1 MATTM
6 PVRPPQGSLLPQGL
20 PPRPVNI
27 QRPPGMA
34 TLPGGPSLGMPT
46 TGMPSPGMPPQ
57 GMPQRPPQGSLY
69 PQGIPQGPPQVMHPN
84 IPTSSIQNPQLLAAA
99 LRRRV

>member
-46 TGMPSPGMPPQ
+46 TGMPSPGMPSP
-57 GMPQRPPQGSLY
+57 GMR
-69 PQGIPQGPPQVMHPN
+69 PQGISQGLPQVMHPN

>member
-46 TGMPSPGMPPQ
+46 TGMPSPGMRPQ
-57 GMPQRPPQGSLY
+57 GMPQRPSPGMR
-69 PQGIPQGPPQVMHPN
+69 PQGISQGLPQVMHPN